1 MYQQLESVI
10 EKHYSTMSKKDILEC
25 SQEFCNHFMIQTNS
39 ILQTNLNRWD
49 DNKVRD
55 YAIRVQD
62 YADINSA
69 ILTLRTGTNDQKLIT
84 KGRIKADELF
94 DTIKKE
100 FEPEFSSAGSARQKQ
115 ITDEIYLPHISFL
128 WLFKRY

>member
-10 EKHYSTMSKKDILEC
+10 EKHYSGMTKNDILEC
-25 SQEFCNHFMIQTNS
+25 SQEFCNHFMIQKNN
-39 ILQTNLNRWD
+39 ILQTNLNHWND
-49 DNKVRD
+49 SKIRD

-69 ILTLRTGTNDQKLIT
+69 ILTLRTGTDDPKLIT
-84 KGRIKADELF
+84 KGRIKAYELF
-94 DTIKKE
+94 ETIKKE
-100 FEPEFSSAGSARQKQ
+100 FEPEFLSAGNARQKQ